1 MKNTKNAIIILAS
14 IMVIVG
20 TTLTPT
26 LLQQVNA
33 AVQVRSQHIDQENLC
48 YRTNTC
54 RQSDV
59 GQNTLGNDNQVTG
72 FADQSDNLQQT
83 PTPTVI
89 PTPTPTVI
97 PTPTPTPT
105 PTPIPGNC
113 GTGTIFDVTL
123 QANLANLPTG
133 TVLCLKSNGSNQD
146 IIAIFPN
153 GNSIPVTVTVSQSV
167 AGGACQ
173 APLVVGA
180 ITSGTLPTGLSGT
193 TVCLSPT

>member
-59 GQNTLGNDNQVTG
+59 GQNTQGNDNQVTG
-72 FADQSDNLQQT
+72 FADQSDNNQQST
-83 PTPTVI
+83 TANKTA
-89 PTPTPTVI
+89 

-105 PTPIPGNC
+105 TATLKVIKIVSGRTTGTTSNFTMHVSGNNPIPANFAGSSA
-113 GTGTIFDVTL
+113 GVDVTL
-123 QANLANLPTG
+123 G
-133 TVLCLKSNGSNQD
+133 
-146 IIAIFPN
+146 
-153 GNSIPVTVTVSQSV
+153 
-167 AGGACQ
+167 AGA
-173 APLVVGA
+173 
-180 ITSGTLPTGLSGT
+180 
-193 TVCLSPT
+193 